1 MQRWKLNWSKTQCFL
16 LLFPSCLSSQR
27 GWLPRSI
34 LGIPK
39 TTGQNEQG
47 NAWLSITSCG
57 RAVEF
62 GNPGKRVFVGSHQFF
77 LFFSLFGVR
86 IHQLGSR

>member
-1 MQRWKLNWSKTQCFL
+1 MV
-16 LLFPSCLSSQR
+16 
-27 GWLPRSI
+27 GLPRSI
-34 LGIPK
+34 FGLGIPK

-62 GNPGKRVFVGSHQFF
+62 GNPGKRFFVGSHQLFFCFVF
-77 LFFSLFGVR
+77 LFFGVR